1 MAEAPAPGC
10 VPAAGGRCSRFVK
23 ISRMRWVLRQRQPPP
38 EQPPQPS
45 CVPMVCFLLQGA
57 HVPHPP
63 DPHWGGSGL
72 CPGPPQ
78 SPSRMNPALPSH
90 CLGGRQLVPH
100 LRNELSGLC
109 SPHCSLLRAHPPTPC
124 CLSSHSSYKPEPGP
138 CWPMLITSLGLFL
151 R

>member
-1 MAEAPAPGC
+1 
-10 VPAAGGRCSRFVK
+10 
-23 ISRMRWVLRQRQPPP
+23 
-38 EQPPQPS
+38 
-45 CVPMVCFLLQGA
+45 
-57 HVPHPP
+57 
-63 DPHWGGSGL
+63 
-72 CPGPPQ
+72 
-78 SPSRMNPALPSH
+78 MNPALPSH